1 MDFRRDCDLPAARPF
16 VAGRTAARAVGA
28 VGAGDDDPTSRAVS
42 GALPR
47 DAAAA
52 LAAGQRL
59 DVLRLQLAA
68 QLCGSAGWSGL
79 RSHLAGLAQRAPAT
93 QDRLCATTTGL

>member
-1 MDFRRDCDLPAARPF
+1 MDFPRDCGQATARPV
-16 VAGRTAARAVGA
+16 VAGRTAARAV
-28 VGAGDDDPTSRAVS
+28 DDDPISLGFG
-42 GALPR
+42 GALLR
-47 DAAAA
+47 DAAAV

-59 DVLRLQLAA
+59 DVLRLRPAVQFYGA
-68 QLCGSAGWSGL
+68 AGWSGL